1 MPRSVPEF
9 IDFYE
14 VLHVDPGCSQRELE
28 VAFHLLAKRFHPDSP
43 DTTDIDRFD
52 EVTAAYRVLRD
63 PVARKEYDDRFFPN
77 RQETITNGRCDDA
90 DALDERTAV
99 SDAEMHSRILLAL
112 YKRRRAHPT
121 DASVGQWH
129 LQQAIGCSPDSFDF
143 HMWYLKSKG
152 FVEVAEDSGFVITI
166 GGVDEV
172 ISQSRAHRAERLLLT
187 LADPDEEN
195 GGSR

>member
-1 MPRSVPEF
+1 MPRSAPEF
-9 IDFYE
+9 IDFYQ
-14 VLHVDPGCSQRELE
+14 VLHVDPGCTPRELE

-43 DTTDIDRFD
+43 DTTDVDRFD
-52 EVTAAYRVLRD
+52 EVTTAYRVLRD
-63 PVARKEYDDRFFPN
+63 PAARKEYDDRFFPDKEELVGTAA
-77 RQETITNGRCDDA
+77 RDDA

-112 YKRRRAHPT
+112 YRRRRSHPT

-143 HMWYLKSKG
+143 HAWYLKSKG
-152 FVEVAEDSGFVITI
+152 YVEVAEDSGLVITI
-166 GGVDEV
+166 DGVDEV

-187 LADPDEEN
+187 LADPDKEN